1 MTFNKPL
8 LAGCLIL
15 PIVIGVEAILAHG
28 VPAQNP
34 PGATSSNEAAK
45 PAREPKSI
53 DPFVLMLLDAAQRR
67 VDTQLPLYKEGR
79 ITISSFVDA
88 LAQLEK
94 ARLLAATDEAE
105 RMAVRRRHVAL
116 LKEIELR
123 ETAEVQVGRGSVA
136 DLAEAQQRLQQ
147 AELDL
152 SVAQNDFDQYDSRV
166 IKLVDVARQ
175 RYEAQEAFYKK
186 GRITIGRIADASLQL
201 AEAELRTA
209 RTPYERVA
217 IKKRHFDR
225 LKKIEEREEVEV
237 KDGRGTKAD
246 LAEATMR
253 CVEAGMDLHDAIKF
267 KNTPDLFLILRR
279 LGELERKVA
288 QLQKEQDGRNRP

>member
-1 MTFNKPL
+1 MTFNKPP

-15 PIVIGVEAILAHG
+15 PIVIGLEAMLAHG

-34 PGATSSNEAAK
+34 PDATSSKGAAK

-53 DPFVLMLLDAAQRR
+53 DPFVLKLLDAAQRR
-67 VDTQLPLYKEGR
+67 VDTQRPLYEEGR
-79 ITISSFVDA
+79 ITISRFLEA

-94 ARLLAATDEAE
+94 ARLLTASDEGE

-123 ETAEVQVGRGSVA
+123 ETAEVQAGRGSVA
-136 DLAEAQQRLQQ
+136 DLAEVQQRLQQ
-147 AELDL
+147 AELEL
-152 SVAQNDFDQYDSRV
+152 RITQNDFDQYDSEV

-186 GRITIGRIADASLQL
+186 GRITVDRIADASLQL

-217 IKKRHFDR
+217 IKKHHFDR

-237 KDGRGTKAD
+237 KAGRGTKAD
-246 LAEATMR
+246 LAEATRR
-253 CVEAGMDLHDAIKF
+253 CVEAGIDLHDAINF
-267 KNTPDLFLILRR
+267 KTTPDLSPILRR

>member
-1 MTFNKPL
+1 MTFNKLPL
-8 LAGCLIL
+8 ASWVIL
-15 PIVIGVEAILAHG
+15 PITIGFEAILAHG
-28 VPAQNP
+28 VLAENP
-34 PGATSSNEAAK
+34 PDAASSKEAAK

-53 DPFVLMLLDAAQRR
+53 DPFVLKLLDAAQRH
-67 VDTQLPLYKEGR
+67 VDAQRPLYDDGK
-79 ITISSFVDA
+79 ITISSFVEA
-88 LAQLEK
+88 LSQLEK

-105 RMAVRRRHVAL
+105 RVAVRRRHVAV

-152 SVAQNDFDQYDSRV
+152 RVAQNEFDEYDSRV
-166 IKLVDVARQ
+166 NKLVDVARQ
-175 RYEAQEAFYKK
+175 RYEAQEAYYKK
-186 GRITIGRIADASLQL
+186 GRITIDRIADASLQL

-209 RTPYERVA
+209 KTPHERVA

-225 LKKIEEREEVEV
+225 LKKIEAQEEVEV
-237 KDGRGTKAD
+237 KDGRGTIAD
-246 LAEATMR
+246 LAEARMR

-267 KNTPDLFLILRR
+267 KSAPDVSPILRR
-279 LGELERKVA
+279 LGELEQKVE
-288 QLQKEQDGRNRP
+288 QLQKEQDRRSRP

>member
-1 MTFNKPL
+1 MTFNKPPF
-8 LAGCLIL
+8 AGCLIL
-15 PIVIGVEAILAHG
+15 PIVIGVEAVLAQG

-34 PGATSSNEAAK
+34 PDATLSKEAAK

-53 DPFVLMLLDAAQRR
+53 DPFVLKLLDAAQRR
-67 VDTQLPLYKEGR
+67 VDTQLPLYEQGR

-105 RMAVRRRHVAL
+105 RMAVRRRHLAL

-123 ETAEVQVGRGSVA
+123 ETAEVKVGRGSVA
-136 DLAEAQQRLQQ
+136 DLTEAQQRLQQ

-152 SVAQNDFDQYDSRV
+152 RVAQNDFDQYDSRV
-166 IKLVDVARQ
+166 IKLVEVARQ
-175 RYEAQEAFYKK
+175 RFEAQEAYYKK
-186 GRITIGRIADASLQL
+186 GRITIDRIADASLQL

-253 CVEAGMDLHDAIKF
+253 CIEAGMDLHDAIKF
-267 KNTPDLFLILRR
+267 KNTPDLFPILRR

>member
-1 MTFNKPL
+1 MTFNKPP

-15 PIVIGVEAILAHG
+15 PIVIGAEAILAQG

-34 PGATSSNEAAK
+34 PDATSSKEAAK

-53 DPFVLMLLDAAQRR
+53 DPFVLKLLDAAQRR

-79 ITISSFVDA
+79 STISSLVDA

-105 RMAVRRRHVAL
+105 RMAVRRRHVAR

-123 ETAEVQVGRGSVA
+123 ETAEVRVGRGSVA

-152 SVAQNDFDQYDSRV
+152 RVAQNDFDQYDSRV

-186 GRITIGRIADASLQL
+186 GRITIDRIADASLQL

-237 KDGRGTKAD
+237 KAGRGTKAD

-253 CVEAGMDLHDAIKF
+253 CVEAGMDLHDAINF
-267 KNTPDLFLILRR
+267 KNTPDLSPILRR

>member
-1 MTFNKPL
+1 MTFNKPT
-8 LAGCLIL
+8 LAGCLVL
-15 PIVIGVEAILAHG
+15 SMLVGVEAFLARG
-28 VPAQNP
+28 VRAQKP
-34 PGATSSNEAAK
+34 PDTASSSQAAK
-45 PAREPKSI
+45 PEREPTSI
-53 DPFVLMLLDAAQRR
+53 DPLLQKLLNAAQRR
-67 VDTQLPLYKEGR
+67 VDTQLPVYEEGR
-79 ITISSFVDA
+79 ITISRFVDA
-88 LAQLEK
+88 LAQLERAK
-94 ARLLAATDEAE
+94 LLVATDEAE

-123 ETAEVQVGRGSVA
+123 ETGEVQVGRGSVA

-152 SVAQNDFDQYDSRV
+152 RVAQNDFDQYDSRV

-186 GRITIGRIADASLQL
+186 GRITIDRIADASLQL

-209 RTPYERVA
+209 KTPYERMA

-237 KDGRGTKAD
+237 KAGRGTKAD

-253 CVEAGMDLHDAIKF
+253 CVEAGMDLHDAINF
-267 KNTPDLFLILRR
+267 KNTPDLSPILRR

-288 QLQKEQDGRNRP
+288 QLQKEQDRRNHP

>member
-1 MTFNKPL
+1 MTFDRPPL
-8 LAGCLIL
+8 ARYLIL
-15 PIVIGVEAILAHG
+15 PIVIGVEAFLAQG

-34 PGATSSNEAAK
+34 PDATSSKEAAK

-53 DPFVLMLLDAAQRR
+53 DPFVLKLLDAAQRR

-94 ARLLAATDEAE
+94 ARLLAATAEAE

-152 SVAQNDFDQYDSRV
+152 RVAQNDFDQYDSRV

-186 GRITIGRIADASLQL
+186 GRITIDRIADASLQL

-237 KDGRGTKAD
+237 KAGRGTKAD

-267 KNTPDLFLILRR
+267 KNTPDLSPILRR